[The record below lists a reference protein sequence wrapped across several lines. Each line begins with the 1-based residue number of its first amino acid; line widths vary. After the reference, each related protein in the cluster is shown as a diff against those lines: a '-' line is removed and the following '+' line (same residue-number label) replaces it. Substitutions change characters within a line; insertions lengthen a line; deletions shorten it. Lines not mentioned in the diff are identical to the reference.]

1 MTKQFDAIALKN
13 AGRNDGGCLLCCSS
27 DEIGCAS
34 ARAEICK
41 TGSSVVWH
49 SFRSIPREW
58 NLGLTFEFAVKEYDT
73 FIQELRDAY

>member
-1 MTKQFDAIALKN
+1 MTEV
-13 AGRNDGGCLLCCSS
+13 CLLCCSC

-34 ARAEICK
+34 AGAEICK

-49 SFRSIPREW
+49 NFRSIPREW